1 MKQKF
6 IRKQRKTILT
16 GGALVLAATAALYA
30 QPMPFSGPGTAQPP
44 MPAPAPKPAAPAMAA
59 TNAPATTI
67 ATPAPASAATNGI
80 IHALEESLGV
90 NIPDAI
96 SKGKVNVNARLR
108 YEQVDQSNFA
118 DQSYAPTIRTRV
130 GYTTAPLYG
139 FQAMVEGE
147 NVSAIGPEHNY
158 NAAGSNGQN
167 QRPVVADPPMTVLNQ
182 AWLAYSYTNL
192 FNVKFGQQV
201 INLDNQRF
209 IGSVG
214 WRQNDQTFTGV
225 GVGSEPIE
233 KLNLYYGYIWDV
245 QRVFGNVDGL
255 PPANENFDSSSHLIN
270 VSYSG
275 WEYGRFVGY
284 SYLLDLSNNAGNAN
298 SCATYGGYFAG
309 QAPIND
315 KVAVDYR
322 AEYAYQTDYSKSP
335 QSYDANYYNFE
346 GGLSVKPFAFGG
358 GYEVLGSGSNSGTG
372 PSRVGFRTPLATGHA
387 FNGWADVFLNTPANG
402 LQDIYGYFKV
412 MVPAIEVPIQFVY
425 HKYHADYGSGNY
437 GQEYDVVASRKFGKY
452 WTALVKYACYNGQ
465 DAPAAY
471 TVNKFWAQVE
481 FNF

>member
-1 MKQKF
+1 MKTTPNTKLQK
-6 IRKQRKTILT
+6 TTLV
-16 GGALVLAATAALYA
+16 GGALVFAATASVFA
-30 QPMPFSGPGTAQPP
+30 QQTPFSGPGTAQPP
-44 MPAPAPKPAAPAMAA
+44 LPPPAPKAVTAAPATGTNAVPPLAAA
-59 TNAPATTI
+59 TTT
-67 ATPAPASAATNGI
+67 NVVQEMFGI
-80 IHALEESLGV
+80 K
-90 NIPDAI
+90 IPDAI
-96 SKGKVNVNARLR
+96 AKGKVNVNARLR
-108 YEQVDQSNFA
+108 YEQVDQTSLP
-118 DQSYAPTIRTRV
+118 DQSFAPTIRTRV

-147 NVSAIGPEHNY
+147 NVSVIGPEHNY
-158 NAAGSNGQN
+158 NAAGSNGQGT
-167 QRPVVADPPMTVLNQ
+167 RPVVADPPVTDLNQ
-182 AWLAYSYTNL
+182 AWLGYSYDKL
-192 FNVKFGQQV
+192 FKVKFGQHV

-225 GVGSEPIE
+225 TLGSEPIE
-233 KLNLYYGYIWDV
+233 KLNLYYGYLWDV

-255 PPANENFDSSSHLIN
+255 PAANQDFDSSSHLFN

-275 WEYGRFVGY
+275 WKYGRFVGY

-315 KVAVDYR
+315 QVAVDYR

-335 QSYDANYYNFE
+335 QNYDANYYNFE
-346 GGLSVKPFAFGG
+346 AGLSVKPFAFGG

-372 PSRVGFRTPLATGHA
+372 PSRVGFRTPLATLHA
-387 FNGWADVFLNTPANG
+387 FNGWDDVFLATPANG

-412 MVPAIEVPIQFVY
+412 TVPAIQVPIQFVY
-425 HKYHADYGSGNY
+425 HKFNADYGSGDY
-437 GQEYDVVASRKFGKY
+437 GQEYDVVASKQFGKY